1 MRPATSTSFVA
12 IDTTRWPAHVARHTN
27 RRRPA
32 GESRVCNRSAPRP
45 RSPAPRPDPAPPA
58 TPPSGIFL
66 GGWTVSAH
74 VYVPGLPPG
83 WACPEQPG
91 FGETEGRFA
100 AYVDWATRAG
110 ARHATRRV
118 HLAGHSLGGAVAIA
132 VAAREPG
139 RVHRVTAFGPAG
151 LPVEHGLRQAARD
164 VVANGL
170 GLRLG
175 AGAASRSALR
185 ALDHPRAALRLARE
199 VERLDLTRELGRA
212 ARDGRRARGG
222 GEPRRPRRD
231 AGDVPPPGRRS
242 AAGAT
247 SRTTTGRDHLWVM
260 TSPERLRQRSWRG
273 EEGGTPAPT

>member
-1 MRPATSTSFVA
+1 MQSLRPA
-12 IDTTRWPAHVARHTN
+12 
-27 RRRPA
+27 
-32 GESRVCNRSAPRP
+32 APL
-45 RSPAPRPDPAPPA
+45 PAPRPDADLPA
-58 TPPSGIFL
+58 TPPAGIFL

-91 FGETEGRFA
+91 FGETAGRFG
-100 AYVDWATRAG
+100 AYVDWAAALVRAHD
-110 ARHATRRV
+110 APV

-199 VERLDLTRELGRA
+199 VERLDLTSELRALRA
-212 ARDGRRARGG
+212 AGVALVVVASNGDRVSTPAMCRRLAGLGG
-222 GEPRRPRRD
+222 GRYVEDRE
-231 AGDVPPPGRRS
+231 
-242 AAGAT
+242 
-247 SRTTTGRDHLWVM
+247 GRDHLWVM
-260 TSPERLRQRSWRG
+260 TSPERMRQVLER
-273 EEGGTPAPT
+273 

>member
-1 MRPATSTSFVA
+1 MP
-12 IDTTRWPAHVARHTN
+12 
-27 RRRPA
+27 RRRMTGVQSLRRLAAPLPA
-32 GESRVCNRSAPRP
+32 ANAA
-45 RSPAPRPDPAPPA
+45 PAPTAALPP
-58 TPPSGIFL
+58 GIFL

-83 WACPEQPG
+83 WLCPEQPG

-100 AYVDWATRAG
+100 AYVDWATRLVREHG
-110 ARHATRRV
+110 APL
-118 HLAGHSLGGAVAIA
+118 HLAGHSLGAAVAIA

-175 AGAASRSALR
+175 AGAASRSAPR

-199 VERLDLTRELGRA
+199 VERLDLTHELGVLRGRA
-212 ARDGRRARGG
+212 
-222 GEPRRPRRD
+222 
-231 AGDVPPPGRRS
+231 
-242 AAGAT
+242 
-247 SRTTTGRDHLWVM
+247 
-260 TSPERLRQRSWRG
+260 
-273 EEGGTPAPT
+273 